1 MKKKKVVSQRIYIP
15 TQWHQTGRWDNDGE
29 WIPSVKVITVDRT
42 PVTREW
48 TSVGSGTTETKKE
61 SIEVESQESI
71 GFTVGITATAT
82 IPDEL
87 SSTFLYNYNGKTLAQ
102 VMDADVRGFIQNI
115 LTSEFGIRPLS
126 KCQADRKDIYEKMR
140 KETTEHFL
148 KLGVKITN
156 LGAAGQFNYIDGSIQ
171 ESINKKFQSEM
182 DIKSAQNQV
191 EAAQKFAAAQAA
203 VTAKNQ
209 LDADIN
215 IKNAIADGIRSGKL
229 PVPNVLAGSGVSV
242 LDLYGLKQL
251 ANTKK

>member
-1 MKKKKVVSQRIYIP
+1 M
-15 TQWHQTGRWDNDGE
+15 
-29 WIPSVKVITVDRT
+29 
-42 PVTREW
+42 
-48 TSVGSGTTETKKE
+48 
-61 SIEVESQESI
+61 
-71 GFTVGITATAT
+71 
-82 IPDEL
+82 
-87 SSTFLYNYNGKTLAQ
+87 SSTFLYNYNGKSLAQ

-115 LTSEFGIRPLS
+115 LTSEFGTRPLS
-126 KCQADRKDIYEKMR
+126 KCQADRKAIYEEMR
-140 KETTEHFL
+140 SSTIKHFAA
-148 KLGVKITN
+148 LGIRITN
-156 LGAAGQFNYIDGSIQ
+156 LGAAGQFTYVDQSIQ
-171 ESINKKFQSEM
+171 EAINKKFQSEM
-182 DIKSAQNQV
+182 NIKSAQNEV